1 MVLYDVYA
9 LYFFFFLEEVAR
21 KEQVDRIAEVLSG
34 SISLSLSL
42 SF

>member
-1 MVLYDVYA
+1 MILYNVDA

-21 KEQVDRIAEVLSG
+21 KEQVDRIAKVLSG
-34 SISLSLSL
+34 SLSLSL